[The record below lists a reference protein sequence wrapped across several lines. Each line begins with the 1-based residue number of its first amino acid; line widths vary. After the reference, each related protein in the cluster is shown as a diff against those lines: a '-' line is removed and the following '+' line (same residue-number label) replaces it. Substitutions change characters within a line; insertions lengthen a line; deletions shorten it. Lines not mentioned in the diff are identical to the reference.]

1 MKFYIWKKISLI
13 EFNEC
18 GNYLK
23 DNFGV
28 NDILLLKININNE
41 NTIDNIVKYYIYDY
55 YGNELDIS
63 LCNSISINVFSPII
77 NYDLVDLMKQWK

>member
-1 MKFYIWKKISLI
+1 MKFCIWKKISLI

-28 NDILLLKININNE
+28 NDILLLKINI
-41 NTIDNIVKYYIYDY
+41 VKYYIYDY
-55 YGNELDIS
+55 YGNELDIL